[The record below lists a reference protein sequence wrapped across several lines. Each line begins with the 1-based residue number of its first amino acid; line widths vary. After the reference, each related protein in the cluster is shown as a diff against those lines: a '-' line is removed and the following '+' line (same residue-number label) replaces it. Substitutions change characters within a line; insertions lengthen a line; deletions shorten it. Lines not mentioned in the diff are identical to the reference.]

1 MLAWFNEFW
10 SGLNRLWKCVTA
22 LGLCTAFGLAGLLF
36 FRIFFVTF
44 VDNYELA
51 FSYDKM
57 TGKIERIDERGWVV
71 RTPFRYAIHTLDL
84 RPTQVQI
91 SFNQRVLNA
100 MLIQFDPEGLETFLE
115 WHGRTAG
122 DSTSNMHEILKCY
135 AFAPNGGVDCPFL
148 TVVSRLDPS
157 QRFDPEK
164 KEIIRK

>member
-1 MLAWFNEFW
+1 MWCWA
-10 SGLNRLWKCVTA
+10 SGLAAERRAPGRGRGV
-22 LGLCTAFGLAGLLF
+22 LAV
-36 FRIFFVTF
+36 FVEF
-44 VDNYELA
+44 V
-51 FSYDKM
+51 
-57 TGKIERIDERGWVV
+57 IERIDERGWVV